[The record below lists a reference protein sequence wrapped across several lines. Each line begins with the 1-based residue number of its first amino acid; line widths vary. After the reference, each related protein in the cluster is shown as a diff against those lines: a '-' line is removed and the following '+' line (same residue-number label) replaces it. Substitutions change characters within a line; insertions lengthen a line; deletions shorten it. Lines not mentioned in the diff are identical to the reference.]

1 MVNSTQKKLDGRLLI
16 KSRILRYGII
26 GFCAIPLIGS
36 WLYTNGYHIGF
47 IFCPVRHW
55 TGVICPSCGMTRS
68 FMAIARGDLR
78 SAIDYHLFGPL
89 LFIGFGLTIVH
100 AILEL
105 SIDRRLQI
113 FYMQWLKRR
122 DFQLVIFISFI
133 GYYLLRLTQ
142 VIPSHHI

>member
-1 MVNSTQKKLDGRLLI
+1 VVDPTKEKLDRRLSR
-16 KSRILRYGII
+16 KSRILRCGII

-36 WLYTNGYHIGF
+36 WLYANGYHISF

-68 FMAIARGDLR
+68 FMAIARGDWH

-89 LFIGFGLTIVH
+89 LFIGFGLAVVQ
-100 AILEL
+100 AIWEL
-105 SIDRRLQI
+105 SVDRRLQV
-113 FYMQWLKRR
+113 FYIQWLKRR
-122 DFQLVIFISFI
+122 DFQLVTFIMFI

-142 VIPSHHI
+142 IIPSHHV

>member
-1 MVNSTQKKLDGRLLI
+1 VVESTQKKLDRLSR

-26 GFCAIPLIGS
+26 GFCTMPLIGS
-36 WLYTNGYHIGF
+36 WLYTNGYRIGL

-68 FMAIARGDLR
+68 FMAIARGDWG
-78 SAIDYHLFGPL
+78 SAIDYHLFAPL
-89 LFIGFGLTIVH
+89 LFVGFGLTIVH
-100 AILEL
+100 TILEL
-105 SIDRRLQI
+105 SIDRNLPV
-113 FYMQWLKRR
+113 FYIQSLKRR
-122 DFQLVIFISFI
+122 DFQLPLLASFL

>member
-1 MVNSTQKKLDGRLLI
+1 MVDPTKEKLDLRLSR

-26 GFCAIPLIGS
+26 GFCAVPLISS
-36 WLYTNGYHIGF
+36 WLYTNGHRFSF

-68 FMAIARGDLR
+68 FMAIAHGDWR

-89 LFIGFGLTIVH
+89 LFIGFGLTIVQ

-105 SIDRRLQI
+105 STNHRLQI
-113 FYMQWLKRR
+113 FYIQWLKCR
-122 DFQLVIFISFI
+122 DFQLVMLVSFL

>member
-1 MVNSTQKKLDGRLLI
+1 VVDPTKEELGLRLSK

-26 GFCAIPLIGS
+26 GFCTIPLTSS
-36 WLYTNGYHIGF
+36 WLYTNGHRF
-47 IFCPVRHW
+47 SFVFCPVRHW

-68 FMAIARGDLR
+68 FMAIARGDWR

-89 LFIGFGLTIVH
+89 LFIGFGLAIVQ

-105 SIDRRLQI
+105 SINRRLQI

-122 DFQLVIFISFI
+122 DFQLVMLVSFL

-142 VIPSHHI
+142 IIPSHHI